1 MTLLRVLPTTEDTKK
16 AKMIAVLDRIRAH
29 IENDEFD
36 GIFIGLCQ
44 RNVPG
49 EGRGVFITRS
59 VYEGISGLEAAGLAA
74 AMMRDVTT
82 PTTLG

>member
-44 RNVPG
+44 RNLPG
-49 EGRGVFITRS
+49 EGRGAFITRS

-82 PTTLG
+82 PTTL